1 MKKAACVLAGVLA
14 AASVASAEKEETD
27 ALDRFDR
34 TGETV
39 NCVEMRSTDI
49 SAIDEDT
56 LLFRVGPGDYYVNE
70 TRGTCNDADS
80 AFSRFDITL
89 YGSRICSG
97 EIIRIV
103 DRSSGIF
110 QGACSLGE
118 FEKLTKKPVSDE
130 PAK

>member
-1 MKKAACVLAGVLA
+1 MKNAAGVLAFVAA
-14 AASVASAEKEETD
+14 AASVASAEKDKTNM
-27 ALDRFDR
+27 LDRFDR

-39 NCVEMRSTDI
+39 KCVDMRSTDI

-56 LLFRVGPGDYYVNE
+56 LLFRVGAGDYYVNE
-70 TRGTCNDADS
+70 TKGTCNDADS

-89 YGSRICSG
+89 FGTRICSG
-97 EIIRIV
+97 EIIKIV

-110 QGACSLGE
+110 QGACSLGD
-118 FEKLTKKPVSDE
+118 FEKLAKKPAPDE